1 MQLVFNEQAHFVRNV
16 VKIPSRNHLVGLVV
30 YTKYYTYIISCV
42 LCSVCSSIWI
52 RVSSAWNI
60 PVACMYVV
68 PINND
73 IYRSTIYLSISTYLF
88 EKIERTSI
96 SFWNYR
102 LPLLSQFF
110 WWFFT
115 RFVNVIKT
123 FNLSVL
129 LDKIESCRLV
139 WTRKK
144 ESGLL
149 CMLFDS
155 IENVDYVQTFRQQ
168 QKIHQKMHHIF
179 SINSKSFNFN
189 E

>member
-1 MQLVFNEQAHFVRNV
+1 MYFVQFVVRFEFVSAVRETYQLRVCMLS
-16 VKIPSRNHLVGLVV
+16 PSTTIFIDLQF
-30 YTKYYTYIISCV
+30 
-42 LCSVCSSIWI
+42 
-52 RVSSAWNI
+52 
-60 PVACMYVV
+60 
-68 PINND
+68 
-73 IYRSTIYLSISTYLF
+73 IYLYLQSTYLF